1 MGVSGEVPAAAA
13 AYAAALREVVD
24 GFLAVGGTQ
33 KKLADALHISPA
45 ALSRYL
51 SGDRTAPYGFLR
63 DLRAFLEE
71 RDLLWDE
78 ETGELL
84 DALCGQAH
92 AASGS
97 PAVQLIQIREELT
110 RLRGEQQEA
119 KAIAETRLAVL
130 EAQARELTG
139 QLAQALD
146 RARTAEGARTLLEAQ
161 VREQDESLHH
171 AQDYIREVE
180 AELSEQRE
188 QARLLQLEVGVLR
201 KQNQQLVEDQDRT
214 VSGVSTQA
222 TSFEA
227 TLAARAARQATEAA
241 APTQQRRGQT
251 ASKDEILKPLASF
264 PRLDTP
270 TPTRPK
276 PTGKPQNPHRP
287 QPPAPEPTRPI
298 RPGRDTLAFLA
309 LAAPVWLA
317 GAAFAAGIRADP
329 GPSVWKLIIAA
340 VVALL
345 ATAIGCSGHLIVL
358 EKYYSSRFVGVALQL
373 IYTTPVVL
381 IAGISVP
388 LLSHTDDPVS
398 HWLADVVGLL

>member
-1 MGVSGEVPAAAA
+1 MGGSQEVPAAGA

-24 GFLAVGGTQ
+24 GFRAVGGTQ
-33 KKLADALHISPA
+33 KQLADALHISPA

-51 SGDRTAPYGFLR
+51 SGDRTAPYDFLR
-63 DLRAFLEE
+63 DLRAFLDG
-71 RDLLWDE
+71 RGLPWDQDTE
-78 ETGELL
+78 DLL

-110 RLRGEQQEA
+110 RLRGEQQQA
-119 KAIAETRLAVL
+119 KQFADMRLAVL

-146 RARTAEGARTLLEAQ
+146 HARTTEGARALLQEQ
-161 VREQDESLHH
+161 VREQDESLRH
-171 AQDYIREVE
+171 AQDYIHQIE

-188 QARLLQLEVGVLR
+188 QARLLQQQVGVLR
-201 KQNQQLVEDQDRT
+201 KQNQQLVEEQTRT
-214 VSGVSTQA
+214 IPGVSTQA

-241 APTQQRRGQT
+241 QQT
-251 ASKDEILKPLASF
+251 A
-264 PRLDTP
+264 TP
-270 TPTRPK
+270 GEPPTRPK
-276 PTGKPQNPHRP
+276 PPSKPPNPHRP
-287 QPPAPEPTRPI
+287 RPPAPEPLRTI
-298 RPGRDTLAFLA
+298 RPGRDALAFLV
-309 LAAPVWLA
+309 LAAPVWPA
-317 GAAFAAGIRADP
+317 GAAFAAGIRAADP

-373 IYTTPVVL
+373 IYTTPAVL
-381 IAGISVP
+381 IAGICVP
-388 LLSHTDDPVS
+388 LLRHTDDPVS
-398 HWLADVVGLL
+398 HWLADIAGLL

>member
-1 MGVSGEVPAAAA
+1 MGGSQEVPAAGA

-24 GFLAVGGTQ
+24 GFRAAGGTQ
-33 KKLADALHISPA
+33 KQLADALHISQA

-51 SGDRTAPYGFLR
+51 SGDRTAPYDFLR
-63 DLRAFLEE
+63 DLRAFLDG
-71 RDLLWDE
+71 RGLLWDQDTE
-78 ETGELL
+78 DLL

-92 AASGS
+92 TASGS

-110 RLRGEQQEA
+110 RLRGEQQQA
-119 KAIAETRLAVL
+119 KQFADMRLAVL

-146 RARTAEGARTLLEAQ
+146 HARTTEGARALLQEQ
-161 VREQDESLHH
+161 VREQDESLRH
-171 AQDYIREVE
+171 AKDYIHQIE

-188 QARLLQLEVGVLR
+188 QARLLQQEVGVLR
-201 KQNQQLVEDQDRT
+201 KQNQQLVEEETRT
-214 VSGVSTQA
+214 IPGVSTQA

-241 APTQQRRGQT
+241 QQT
-251 ASKDEILKPLASF
+251 AT
-264 PRLDTP
+264 PREP
-270 TPTRPK
+270 PTRPK
-276 PTGKPQNPHRP
+276 PPSKPQNPHRP
-287 QPPAPEPTRPI
+287 RPPAPEPLRTI
-298 RPGRDTLAFLA
+298 RPGRDALAFLV
-309 LAAPVWLA
+309 LAAPVWPA
-317 GAAFAAGIRADP
+317 GAAFAACIRADP

-345 ATAIGCSGHLIVL
+345 ATAIGCAGHLIVL

-373 IYTTPVVL
+373 AYTTPVVL
-381 IAGISVP
+381 VAGISVP

-398 HWLADVVGLL
+398 HWLADIAGLL